1 MSGMGA
7 IDAAALHK
15 LGENVAAL
23 CDPDSAMLERRGSQ
37 YPKAARYTDFRKMIE
52 KEKLDGVVVATPDH
66 LHAYI
71 SVWAMKHGLHVYCQK
86 PLTHTVHEA
95 RVMARVAAETKVVT
109 QMGTQSSA
117 ERNNMRAV
125 ELIQSGAIGE
135 VEEVRRLQIARRV
148 PVPAG
153 REQRNLSPRTL

>member
-1 MSGMGA
+1 MPSRRTGGRDLQLPKKSAGITRRESLKRAAFTILPAGLARGFAANQKLKVGVIGLSGMGA

-66 LHAYI
+66 L
-71 SVWAMKHGLHVYCQK
+71 GD
-86 PLTHTVHEA
+86 EA
-95 RVMARVAAETKVVT
+95 WTPRLLSEAADPY
-109 QMGTQSSA
+109 
-117 ERNNMRAV
+117 R
-125 ELIQSGAIGE
+125 
-135 VEEVRRLQIARRV
+135 
-148 PVPAG
+148 P
-153 REQRNLSPRTL
+153 